1 MKMTPTIDA
10 NEGLPAGFEDLT
22 SVAGEWALPTEQERY
37 EKRLSTTLSVLQ
49 SFYDAIYP
57 RMEAVLQYLS
67 DVPADDSASLP
78 KPTRKL
84 YHLALSYF
92 EASHPIEL
100 KWKGVD
106 LDDAFPASRIIYQA
120 PSCTQD

>member
-1 MKMTPTIDA
+1 MNQATEIVLVP
-10 NEGLPAGFEDLT
+10 PGFEDLA
-22 SVAGEWALPTEQERY
+22 SLAAEWSLPTEQARY
-37 EKRLSTTLSVLQ
+37 EKRLSTALPALR

-57 RMEAVLQYLS
+57 RMEDVMRYLS
-67 DVPADDSASLP
+67 DVPADASASLP
-78 KPTRKL
+78 RPTRSL

-106 LDDAFPASRIIYQA
+106 LDDAFPASRIVYQA
-120 PSCTQD
+120 PSCSED